1 MSLKRVWMTVAGVLL
16 VAALGALSGCGDSG
30 SNDSAARL
38 EAAKHEGEEV
48 AREKARIDRLEQKVR
63 HLQSQTHSSGSGST
77 VVVEHDAT
85 VEDDPSQTG
94 GSEVLRSFHAPS
106 GNVSCEILSDGALC
120 SVDSIDE
127 TFSFSDGGEGSVAT
141 GVALPRGAGESV
153 GYGESVAAGSV
164 ICTIPPSDSPHGIV
178 CADSDSG
185 HGFEASR
192 VLARQRTY

>member
-1 MSLKRVWMTVAGVLL
+1 MSLKLVWMAVVGVLL
-16 VAALGALSGCGDSG
+16 LAALGALAGCGDSG

-63 HLQSQTHSSGSGST
+63 HLQSQTHSGGDST
-77 VVVEHDAT
+77 VVVEGDAT
-85 VEDDPSQTG
+85 EGESPSQSG

-120 SVDSIDE
+120 SVDSIAE
-127 TFSFSDGGEGSVAT
+127 TFSFSDGEEGSVDP
-141 GVALPRGAGESV
+141 GVALPRGSGEPV
-153 GYGESVAAGSV
+153 GYGNSIAAGSV